1 MAIELFYQRMADIL
15 KEEYP
20 QFEKALEQ
28 HESKGFYL
36 NTLKSDILEHLDHA
50 RIRPHEFIANG
61 YRYDHLDYFLGKHPY
76 FDLGLYY
83 IQDPAAMIVANTVA
97 IQADDYVLDMCGA
110 PGGKSCKIAMELSG
124 DGLLVAN
131 DISPL
136 RARILSGN
144 IERMGIT
151 NTIVTNGDPVN
162 FTRDLSGFFD
172 KVFLDAPCSGE
183 GMFRKTDKAIETWS
197 PEKVAECAAIQRKLL
212 DSAFE
217 LLKPDGLLVYSTCTY
232 SLEENEDQVRY
243 MLENYPMEL
252 VPVKLHPGM
261 TSGIFLEGTVRMYP
275 HKYQGEG
282 QFIAILKKIEGKK
295 TKAEPLKDNVAKA
308 QRELVSQF
316 YKENLN
322 IPTPKQLFNS
332 NGHIYAIQ
340 PNFVRLS
347 NFKILRNGLHLGECK
362 KNRFEPSHSL
372 ARTLTKDQVRRF
384 VDFPVD
390 SKEFTDYLAGLTLPA
405 VGNRGYGVIFGD
417 GYPLSF
423 YKESDMI
430 KNLYPK
436 GLRR

>member
-15 KEEYP
+15 QEEYP

-28 HESKGFYL
+28 QDSKGFYL
-36 NTLKSDILEHLDHA
+36 NTLKSDILFHLDKTKITA
-50 RIRPHEFIANG
+50 HEFIENG
-61 YRYDHLDYFLGKHPY
+61 YRYDHTDYFLGKHPY

-83 IQDPAAMIVANTVA
+83 IQDPGAMVVASTVA
-97 IQADDYVLDMCGA
+97 VDKDDYVLDMCGA
-110 PGGKSCKIAMELSG
+110 PGGKSCKIAMSLSNQ
-124 DGLLVAN
+124 GLLVAN

-162 FTRDLSGFFD
+162 FTKELGGFFD

-197 PEKVAECAAIQRKLL
+197 PEKVAECATIQRKLL
-212 DSAFE
+212 DSAYE
-217 LLKPDGLLVYSTCTY
+217 LLKEDGLLVYSTCTY

-243 MLENYPMEL
+243 MLEHYPVEL
-252 VPVKLHPGM
+252 VKIDMLPGM
-261 TSGIFLEGTVRMYP
+261 SPGIDLEGTVRMYP

-282 QFIAILKKIEGKK
+282 QFIAILKKLEGKK
-295 TKAEPLKDNVAKA
+295 AKVQRLNDNVAKD
-308 QRELVSQF
+308 QRELVRMF

-322 IPTPKQLFNS
+322 IDVPEHLFNS

-340 PNFVRLS
+340 ENFIKIPS
-347 NFKILRNGLHLGECK
+347 FKILRSGLYLGECK

-390 SKEFTDYLAGLTLPA
+390 SKEFADYLSGLTLEPQ
-405 VGNRGYGVIFGD
+405 GKKGYGVIFGD

-423 YKESDMI
+423 YKESDQI